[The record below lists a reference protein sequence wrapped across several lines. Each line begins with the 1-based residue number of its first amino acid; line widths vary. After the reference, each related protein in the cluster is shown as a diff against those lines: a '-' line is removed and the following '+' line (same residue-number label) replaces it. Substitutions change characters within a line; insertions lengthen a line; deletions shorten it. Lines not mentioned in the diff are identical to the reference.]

1 MKKTFIETT
10 SFTKRVASFLDD
22 EAFAALQLGLMADP
36 QQGKVIPGCG
46 GLRKVR
52 IGIPGRSKGKRGG
65 ARAIYLDVPDA
76 NWILLLDIYGKDEKD
91 DLTASEKK
99 LLRGLAEAFKREAV
113 RAVSRAEKEETK

>member
-22 EAFAALQLGLMADP
+22 ETFAVLQLELMVDP
-36 QQGKVIPGCG
+36 QKGKVMPGCG

-52 IGIPGRSKGKRGG
+52 IGIPGRGKGKRGG
-65 ARAIYLDVPDA
+65 ARVIYLDVPEA

-91 DLTASEKK
+91 DLTASQKK
-99 LLRGLAEAFKREAV
+99 LLRELAQAFKREA
-113 RAVSRAEKEETK
+113 ASRARREETK